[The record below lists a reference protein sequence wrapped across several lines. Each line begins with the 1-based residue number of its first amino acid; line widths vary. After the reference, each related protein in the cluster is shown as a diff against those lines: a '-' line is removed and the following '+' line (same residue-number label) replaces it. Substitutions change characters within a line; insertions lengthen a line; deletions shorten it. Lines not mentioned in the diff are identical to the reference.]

1 MRSEAVEAEAA
12 EPVGL
17 AAVALVQAE
26 AAAQAVVVAWQ
37 PRSWPAQLKLRL
49 PRSAEAD
56 VEARADW
63 AASIWAG
70 IAVEARADWAA
81 WASWGSPRSWSSP
94 LSHWP
99 LRSAG

>member
-1 MRSEAVEAEAA
+1 MQSVAVEAAA

-26 AAAQAVVVAWQ
+26 AAPAVVAAWQ
-37 PRSWPAQLKLRL
+37 PRSWPAQLKLRSL
-49 PRSAEAD
+49 RSAEAD

-81 WASWGSPRSWSSP
+81 WASWG
-94 LSHWP
+94 
-99 LRSAG
+99 